1 MADHVKQVLQKIK
14 EWILNV
20 CRNPREHAL
29 LILSVVLILLA
40 GVFTVENVVE
50 ARVAEQ
56 RAQQLL
62 EETKLMFEP
71 LPEDPAPESSQA
83 PAEEGMTIEDI
94 RGTEPEEPENT
105 FWDENPV
112 DGMLGLPDLGIELP
126 ILTEYKVEN
135 LRITGC
141 IFYGTG
147 GDHPDQM
154 VVAAHNYKNH
164 FGRVDE
170 LEVGATVTWCST
182 GNWVKTDY
190 RISEIVEIDADAPE
204 DLLKGDWDITLLTC
218 NFDNSKRILVRCVE
232 A

>member
-1 MADHVKQVLQKIK
+1 MADKMKLVLEKIK
-14 EWILNV
+14 AI
-20 CRNPREHAL
+20 CRNPKEHAL
-29 LILSVVLILLA
+29 LILSAVLIVLA
-40 GVFTVENVVE
+40 VVFAVENVVE
-50 ARVAEQ
+50 AHVADR

-71 LPEDPAPESSQA
+71 LPEDETSDPAQGEDPTS
-83 PAEEGMTIEDI
+83 GMTIEEI
-94 RGTEPEEPENT
+94 RGTEPQEPETT
-105 FWDENPV
+105 FWDENHV

-164 FGRVDE
+164 FGRIDE
-170 LEVGATVTWCST
+170 LAIGATVTWCST
-182 GNWVKTDY
+182 GNWVETTY
-190 RISEIVEIDADAPE
+190 RVAEIVEIDADAPQ
-204 DLLKGDWDITLLTC
+204 DLLKGEWDITLLTC